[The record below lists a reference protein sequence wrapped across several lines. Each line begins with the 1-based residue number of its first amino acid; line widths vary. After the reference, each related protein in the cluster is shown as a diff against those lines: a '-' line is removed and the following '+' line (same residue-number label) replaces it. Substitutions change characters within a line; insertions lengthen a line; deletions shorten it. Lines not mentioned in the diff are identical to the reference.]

1 MLLVEALTGRF
12 QVDFR
17 YVTIFMFQ
25 TRTQAKTGSVM
36 TVSHTRGSLCAL
48 EIISL
53 VLKVSLQNMS
63 RAKVMK
69 IEDSSTKARRK

>member
-1 MLLVEALTGRF
+1 MLLVEASTGRF

-17 YVTIFMFQ
+17 YVTMFMFQ
-25 TRTQAKTGSVM
+25 TRTQAKAGSAM
-36 TVSHTRGSLCAL
+36 TVSHTMGRLCAL

-53 VLKVSLQNMS
+53 VLEVSLQNMS

-69 IEDSSTKARRK
+69 IEDSSAKAWRK